1 MSRPCAAS
9 LLQCSPFVNCLP
21 GRCTLLGGR
30 LPERPMGADCKSVA
44 KASQVRILY
53 LPPTSTQAGGCFR
66 ACRRGAWFAGTGNLT
81 VLYLAAAAVRLAVA
95 KRDMG

>member
-1 MSRPCAAS
+1 
-9 LLQCSPFVNCLP
+9 
-21 GRCTLLGGR
+21 
-30 LPERPMGADCKSVA
+30 MGADCKSVA

-95 KRDMG
+95 KRDMGGFLHREASFAHPVYPVIGE